1 MGKER
6 PCVWRGGCVCCAGSL
21 VLGPEILGQEHFRS
35 GHFQKEVY
43 NAETDSL
50 SWSAYI
56 RTQFHHGQGL
66 SHWDNGH
73 TATLHAR
80 SSPRFSCKLW
90 AEQDRIELFS
100 LKGLGHRRSLPA
112 GTSAL
117 VRAVGSCAWYL
128 ACFLLL

>member
-1 MGKER
+1 MDLWAKKGS
-6 PCVWRGGCVCCAGSL
+6 VSGGCVCCAGSL
-21 VLGPEILGQEHFRS
+21 VLGLEILGQEHFRS

-56 RTQFHHGQGL
+56 RTQFHYGQGL

-80 SSPRFSCKLW
+80 LW
-90 AEQDRIELFS
+90 AEQDGIELFS
-100 LKGLGHRRSLPA
+100 LKGLGPRFSLPA

-117 VRAVGSCAWYL
+117 ARAVGSCG
-128 ACFLLL
+128 